1 MKNDSKALRNI
12 VLISQLAICVMVPT
26 FLCLALGIWLDKRF
40 GTWFTV
46 PLLFIGMAAGARN
59 AYVLAMNTVRQEK
72 AKKDKAEQAEIDANA
87 HSIKQYFHNVPQLWS
102 FKVCADSTGA

>member
-40 GTWFTV
+40 TV

-59 AYVLAMNTVRQEK
+59 AYVLAMDTIRQEK
-72 AKKDKAEQAEIDANA
+72 LKKDKAQQDEIDRKVEEYRKRQEKD
-87 HSIKQYFHNVPQLWS
+87 SSEIKR
-102 FKVCADSTGA
+102 

>member
-59 AYVLAMNTVRQEK
+59 AYVLAMDTIRQDKAQQDEIDRKVEEYRKRQEK
-72 AKKDKAEQAEIDANA
+72 DSSEI
-87 HSIKQYFHNVPQLWS
+87 KR
-102 FKVCADSTGA
+102 

>member
-1 MKNDSKALRNI
+1 MKNDGKALRNI

-26 FLCLALGIWLDKRF
+26 FICLALGIWLDKRF

-72 AKKDKAEQAEIDANA
+72 AKKDKAEEIEIERKVEEYRKKQEKD
-87 HSIKQYFHNVPQLWS
+87 SSDIKR
-102 FKVCADSTGA
+102 

>member
-12 VLISQLAICVMVPT
+12 VLISQLAICVMV
-26 FLCLALGIWLDKRF
+26 CLALGIWLDKRF

-72 AKKDKAEQAEIDANA
+72 AKKDKAEQAEIDRKVEEYRNKQEKD
-87 HSIKQYFHNVPQLWS
+87 SSEIKR
-102 FKVCADSTGA
+102 

>member
-1 MKNDSKALRNI
+1 MKNNGKALRNI

-26 FLCLALGIWLDKRF
+26 FICLALGIWLDKIF
-40 GTWFTV
+40 GTWFSV

-72 AKKDKAEQAEIDANA
+72 AKKDKAEEIEIERKVEEYRKKQEKDSSN
-87 HSIKQYFHNVPQLWS
+87 IKR
-102 FKVCADSTGA
+102 

>member
-12 VLISQLAICVMVPT
+12 VLISQLAICVMV
-26 FLCLALGIWLDKRF
+26 LALGIWLDKRF

-59 AYVLAMNTVRQEK
+59 AYVLAMDTIRQEK
-72 AKKDKAEQAEIDANA
+72 LKKDKAQQDEIDRKVEEYRKRQEKD
-87 HSIKQYFHNVPQLWS
+87 SSEIKR
-102 FKVCADSTGA
+102 

>member
-59 AYVLAMNTVRQEK
+59 AYVLAMDTIRQEK
-72 AKKDKAEQAEIDANA
+72 LKKDKAQQDRLATVLYNLVE
-87 HSIKQYFHNVPQLWS
+87 SISY
-102 FKVCADSTGA
+102 GAALRGDLC

>member
-26 FLCLALGIWLDKRF
+26 FLCLAIGIWLDKRF

-59 AYVLAMNTVRQEK
+59 AYVLAMDTIRQEK
-72 AKKDKAEQAEIDANA
+72 LKKDKAQQEKDSSEI
-87 HSIKQYFHNVPQLWS
+87 KR
-102 FKVCADSTGA
+102 

>member
-1 MKNDSKALRNI
+1 MKNDGKALRNI

-26 FLCLALGIWLDKRF
+26 FICLALGIWLDKRF

-59 AYVLAMNTVRQEK
+59 AYVLAMNTVRQDK
-72 AKKDKAEQAEIDANA
+72 AKKDKAEEIEIERKVEEYRKKQEKD
-87 HSIKQYFHNVPQLWS
+87 SSDIKR
-102 FKVCADSTGA
+102 

>member
-1 MKNDSKALRNI
+1 MKNDGKALRNI

-26 FLCLALGIWLDKRF
+26 FICLALGIWLDKRF

-72 AKKDKAEQAEIDANA
+72 AKKDKAEKIEIERKVEEYRK
-87 HSIKQYFHNVPQLWS
+87 KQEKAGKRFQ
-102 FKVCADSTGA
+102 

>member
-59 AYVLAMNTVRQEK
+59 AYVRQWTQYDRRSLRK
-72 AKKDKAEQAEIDANA
+72 IR
-87 HSIKQYFHNVPQLWS
+87 HSRMK
-102 FKVCADSTGA
+102 STER

>member
-72 AKKDKAEQAEIDANA
+72 AKKVMSVAVYNHYKRKIR
-87 HSIKQYFHNVPQLWS
+87 HSRMK
-102 FKVCADSTGA
+102 STER

>member
-26 FLCLALGIWLDKRF
+26 FLCLALG
-40 GTWFTV
+40 TWFTV

-59 AYVLAMNTVRQEK
+59 AYVLAMDTIRQEK
-72 AKKDKAEQAEIDANA
+72 LKKDKAQQDEIDRKVEEYRKRQEKD
-87 HSIKQYFHNVPQLWS
+87 SSEIKR
-102 FKVCADSTGA
+102 